1 MKEVKAASMKAC
13 MKPNSSELM
22 EAIRERG
29 KQLKAIKDDAKR
41 LNSQIAQTENDIKT
55 MQKKMEEEDRK
66 FQNRMNEIVKEQSLS
81 HRAEFN
87 KALARNAVRS
97 KHVGDMVLE
106 KNFSKMTDAEKRQI
120 ADYIK
125 DNARKF
131 RTKMSRK
138 IRANKASRID
148 IPATI
153 KKSCQTGGVPL
164 RLIHQK
170 PVRQKS
176 NLILILDVSGSCKNA
191 SEMMLVFMHAMRILT
206 MKSRSRRFTT
216 NI

>member
-1 MKEVKAASMKAC
+1 
-13 MKPNSSELM
+13 
-22 EAIRERG
+22 
-29 KQLKAIKDDAKR
+29 
-41 LNSQIAQTENDIKT
+41 
-55 MQKKMEEEDRK
+55 
-66 FQNRMNEIVKEQSLS
+66 MN
-81 HRAEFN
+81 
-87 KALARNAVRS
+87 
-97 KHVGDMVLE
+97 
-106 KNFSKMTDAEKRQI
+106 DAEKRQI

-138 IRANKASRID
+138 IRANRSSKID

-153 KKSCQTGGVPL
+153 KKSCQTGGIPL

-191 SEMMLVFMHAMRILT
+191 SEMMLVFMHAM
-206 MKSRSRRFTT
+206 KEVFPGGCSESRYGCDTEGGCLF
-216 NI
+216 

>member
-29 KQLKAIKDDAKR
+29 KQLKAIKDDAKS
-41 LNSQIAQTENDIKT
+41 LNSQIAQTENEIKT

-106 KNFSKMTDAEKRQI
+106 KNFSKMTEAEKRQI

-125 DNARKF
+125 DNEENSGQKCQEKYVQIRRPGLTF
-131 RTKMSRK
+131 RLQSRK
-138 IRANKASRID
+138 AA
-148 IPATI
+148 
-153 KKSCQTGGVPL
+153 
-164 RLIHQK
+164 
-170 PVRQKS
+170 RQ
-176 NLILILDVSGSCKNA
+176 
-191 SEMMLVFMHAMRILT
+191 EVFR
-206 MKSRSRRFTT
+206 
-216 NI
+216 